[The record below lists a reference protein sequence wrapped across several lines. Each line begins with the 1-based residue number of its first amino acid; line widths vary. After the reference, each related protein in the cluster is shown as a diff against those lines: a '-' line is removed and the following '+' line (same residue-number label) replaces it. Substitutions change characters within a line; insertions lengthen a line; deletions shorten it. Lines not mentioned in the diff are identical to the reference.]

1 MKMYLVEDDDNIINI
16 LERIIE
22 DKNLGQIVGKSN
34 DGKKGLEEILLLKP
48 DIVLVDLLMPGMDGI
63 SLTRK
68 VKALEPNIQYI
79 MISQVSSKDMIA
91 KAYESGIE
99 YYISKPINA
108 IEVETVIKKVKEK
121 MNMKQ
126 KLDTIQSLFSEES
139 NGYEIKSKEK
149 EEIDN
154 YIEGV
159 KQVMQKIGVAGEA
172 GSQDIIDIAKYLIET
187 NQTTSNFTI
196 KELCSRFTDNPKT
209 MEQRIRRTATVGL
222 INLANI
228 GIEDNINEI
237 FVEYSNGLYN
247 FEQVKIEMDY
257 IRGKTKKRGRVN
269 IKKFLDGIVYY
280 GKRLS

>member
-1 MKMYLVEDDDNIINI
+1 
-16 LERIIE
+16 
-22 DKNLGQIVGKSN
+22 
-34 DGKKGLEEILLLKP
+34 
-48 DIVLVDLLMPGMDGI
+48 
-63 SLTRK
+63 
-68 VKALEPNIQYI
+68 
-79 MISQVSSKDMIA
+79 
-91 KAYESGIE
+91 
-99 YYISKPINA
+99 
-108 IEVETVIKKVKEK
+108 
-121 MNMKQ
+121 
-126 KLDTIQSLFSEES
+126 
-139 NGYEIKSKEK
+139 
-149 EEIDN
+149 
-154 YIEGV
+154 
-159 KQVMQKIGVAGEA
+159 MQKIGVAGEA

-280 GKRLS
+280 GKRL

>member
-1 MKMYLVEDDDNIINI
+1 MKMYIVEDDDNIINI

>member
-1 MKMYLVEDDDNIINI
+1 MKMYIVEDDDNIINI

-139 NGYEIKSKEK
+139 NGHEIKSKEK

-159 KQVMQKIGVAGEA
+159 KQVMRKIGVAGEV

-280 GKRLS
+280 GKRL

>member
-1 MKMYLVEDDDNIINI
+1 MKMYIVEDDDNIINI

-139 NGYEIKSKEK
+139 NGYEIKSKE
-149 EEIDN
+149 
-154 YIEGV
+154 
-159 KQVMQKIGVAGEA
+159 
-172 GSQDIIDIAKYLIET
+172 
-187 NQTTSNFTI
+187 
-196 KELCSRFTDNPKT
+196 
-209 MEQRIRRTATVGL
+209 
-222 INLANI
+222 
-228 GIEDNINEI
+228 
-237 FVEYSNGLYN
+237 
-247 FEQVKIEMDY
+247 
-257 IRGKTKKRGRVN
+257 
-269 IKKFLDGIVYY
+269 
-280 GKRLS
+280 

>member
-1 MKMYLVEDDDNIINI
+1 MKMYIVEDDDNIINI

-22 DKNLGQIVGKSN
+22 DKNLGQIIGKSN

-139 NGYEIKSKEK
+139 NEHEIKSKEK

-280 GKRLS
+280 GKRL